1 MAEEEVGYVEKFFS
15 HPVVAA
21 IRITKGAIKVGD
33 TLHFKGHT
41 TDFTQVVDS
50 MEIEHEKVETAKVG
64 DDIGIKV
71 KERVRP
77 HDTVYRVTE
86 GD

>member
-1 MAEEEVGYVEKFFS
+1 MAEEEVGVVEKFFA

-21 IRITKGAIKVGD
+21 IKVTKGTINVGD

-41 TDFTQVVDS
+41 TDFVQTVES
-50 MEIEHEKVETAKVG
+50 MEIEHEQVHTAKVG

-71 KERVRP
+71 KERVRD
-77 HDTVYRVTE
+77 HDKVYKVIE
-86 GD
+86 E